1 GLPVR
6 VQFLGV
12 ASHRHHRKGE
22 VLVPVGVGRGVGGRV
37 VGRTTDLAPLHEA
50 DITRGEQVLQSFITF
65 RTLASNTKK
74 HRPWPV
80 WKRPTGPCSAR
91 PRSVPPP
98 PSKKHRSDHRSP
110 PPHAEGNRC
119 PRLSNRSVPSL
130 TGWALPPPWLHTWSR
145 PWGRTPPTHW
155 PTTPGR
161 SSACPT
167 SPWNRPTT
175 VPARIWARPPGP
187 TIPDA
192 WP

>member
-1 GLPVR
+1 SLEFAQSVRRRPGKGLRQHLGPGAGVETRSPLLPVRGQGLPVR

-37 VGRTTDLAPLHEA
+37 VRRTTDLAPLHEA

-98 PSKKHRSDHRSP
+98 PSKK
-110 PPHAEGNRC
+110 NR
-119 PRLSNRSVPSL
+119 
-130 TGWALPPPWLHTWSR
+130 
-145 PWGRTPPTHW
+145 
-155 PTTPGR
+155 
-161 SSACPT
+161 
-167 SPWNRPTT
+167 
-175 VPARIWARPPGP
+175 
-187 TIPDA
+187 
-192 WP
+192 